1 MGHNPLNIFWQSLSV
16 FNNFD
21 SRSSMATGRKIHR
34 EKATSTRIPLYEPA
48 HPVLAD
54 RIIAYLYLSA
64 LMIIATHLT
73 LLLKG
78 SITNKKSDKYSTK
91 PKLNNSIHLE
101 VTVSKTVSKYLCLK
115 EIGRGMREPCL
126 LDQNDW
132 ITALM
137 NTFLFFKFSERMPSM
152 QNFDPT
158 LQNNYMIITWA
169 LRCLPPE

>member
-1 MGHNPLNIFWQSLSV
+1 MGHNPLNTWQSLSV

-21 SRSSMATGRKIHR
+21 SRSSMATGKKIHR
-34 EKATSTRIPLYEPA
+34 EKVISTRIPLYEPA

-54 RIIAYLYLSA
+54 RIITYLYLSA
-64 LMIIATHLT
+64 LMLIATHLT

-91 PKLNNSIHLE
+91 SKLNNSIHLE
-101 VTVSKTVSKYLCLK
+101 VTISRTVSKYLHPK
-115 EIGRGMREPCL
+115 EIGRRMREPCF

-137 NTFLFFKFSERMPSM
+137 NTTFFIFQVQWKNAIYAKFWSH
-152 QNFDPT
+152 
-158 LQNNYMIITWA
+158 ITK
-169 LRCLPPE
+169 

>member
-1 MGHNPLNIFWQSLSV
+1 
-16 FNNFD
+16 
-21 SRSSMATGRKIHR
+21 MATGRKIR
-34 EKATSTRIPLYEPA
+34 GEKVTSTAPLCEPA

-54 RIIAYLYLSA
+54 TIITYLYLLA

-73 LLLKG
+73 RLSKG
-78 SITNKKSDKYSTK
+78 SITNKQPDKYSTK
-91 PKLNNSIHLE
+91 SKFNNSIYLE
-101 VTVSKTVSKYLCLK
+101 VTSPETVSKYLCVK
-115 EIGRGMREPCL
+115 ERGRGMKEPCFL
-126 LDQNDW
+126 NQNDW

-137 NTFLFFKFSERMPSM
+137 NTTFLFFKFSERMPSM